1 MPGATEAPGASA
13 GAARTG
19 RAERGVQP
27 RPRTGPDTPLALR
40 RPLGTARSAAPPPPS
55 PGPAAGDVLPF
66 LARKLCLSVRPD
78 PPCDGACA
86 REVTSSGPR
95 QRRPQN
101 GDPRAPGPRP
111 EATVRSCSD
120 GVPGWRDA
128 CVLLPRQT
136 CGLQASSSTTR
147 VTAGGSLCCTENSK
161 FMWATLSILTF
172 LAFWWHIQ
180 KIIAQTDTDTFS
192 SSAS

>member
-1 MPGATEAPGASA
+1 MPGAREAPGASA

-111 EATVRSCSD
+111 EATVRSSVT
-120 GVPGWRDA
+120 GSLG
-128 CVLLPRQT
+128 
-136 CGLQASSSTTR
+136 GGTR
-147 VTAGGSLCCTENSK
+147 VSCSLVRRAVCRRRLPPHGSRLVVPFAAQKILSLCGRPYL
-161 FMWATLSILTF
+161 F
-172 LAFWWHIQ
+172 
-180 KIIAQTDTDTFS
+180 
-192 SSAS
+192 